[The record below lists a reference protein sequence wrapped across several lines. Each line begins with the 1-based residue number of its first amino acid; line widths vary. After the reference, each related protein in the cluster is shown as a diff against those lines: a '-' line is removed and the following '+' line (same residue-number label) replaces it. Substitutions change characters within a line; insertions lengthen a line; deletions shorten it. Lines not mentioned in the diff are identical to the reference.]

1 MRPTNLCC
9 STIFSAPISHF
20 STAQASIYFFA
31 LFPHPK
37 PTTPIPNS
45 NSTHANFHHLRSLAY
60 NKWVPYL
67 FDSTF
72 NKSTALAGLNNVGPA
87 YDEKYFEESLVIN
100 VMGGALVILAVV
112 IPLIVSYP
120 KFRYR
125 PQRIVTVTHD
135 RYG

>member
-1 MRPTNLCC
+1 MHSSPSQTH
-9 STIFSAPISHF
+9 S
-20 STAQASIYFFA
+20 
-31 LFPHPK
+31 PK
-37 PTTPIPNS
+37 S
-45 NSTHANFHHLRSLAY
+45 NSCITHANLLRSLAY

>member
-1 MRPTNLCC
+1 MLL
-9 STIFSAPISHF
+9 S
-20 STAQASIYFFA
+20 SI
-31 LFPHPK
+31 
-37 PTTPIPNS
+37 
-45 NSTHANFHHLRSLAY
+45 HANYYHSLAY

-67 FDSTF
+67 FDPTF

-100 VMGGALVILAVV
+100 VMGAALILLAVV

>member
-1 MRPTNLCC
+1 MHSSQP
-9 STIFSAPISHF
+9 
-20 STAQASIYFFA
+20 
-31 LFPHPK
+31 PHTHSPHS
-37 PTTPIPNS
+37 NS
-45 NSTHANFHHLRSLAY
+45 SSTHANFHPFRSLAY

-87 YDEKYFEESLVIN
+87 YDERYFEESLVIN

>member
-1 MRPTNLCC
+1 MH
-9 STIFSAPISHF
+9 SS
-20 STAQASIYFFA
+20 
-31 LFPHPK
+31 
-37 PTTPIPNS
+37 PIPNPLS
-45 NSTHANFHHLRSLAY
+45 QIQFLHHPRKPPNFHQFRSLAY